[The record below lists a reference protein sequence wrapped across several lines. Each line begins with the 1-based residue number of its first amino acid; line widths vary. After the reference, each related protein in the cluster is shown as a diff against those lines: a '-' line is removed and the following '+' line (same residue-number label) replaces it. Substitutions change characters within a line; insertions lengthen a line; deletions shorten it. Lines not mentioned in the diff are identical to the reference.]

1 MSATTK
7 SDKIKAALISGDKVR
22 AISIA
27 SKFFDRSEETQLY
40 KQAQA
45 AIGNPR
51 FYRQIGKDP
60 DAIVD
65 AAVTRL
71 RARFLPA

>member
-1 MSATTK
+1 MKTK
-7 SDKIKAALISGDKVR
+7 SDIIKDALANGDTRK
-22 AISIA
+22 AISVA